1 MAARPVFRIIGGQW
15 RGRKIR
21 FPASVR
27 ASGSRVRESLFNC
40 LGKMEGRNCLDLF
53 AGAGALALEAASRGA
68 NSVVCVERSRT
79 AARALRESA
88 DTLNANSVAV
98 HARAAASF
106 LKSEQGSFDVIF
118 MDPPFSDY
126 ADDAAWG
133 KLLNMA
139 AAHVAPGGVVYCES
153 DRHFVPPAGW
163 RSERQ
168 KNAGSVFWQ
177 LLQR

>member
-1 MAARPVFRIIGGQW
+1 MAARPVFRIIGGRW

-21 FPASVR
+21 FIPSVR

-40 LGKMEGRNCLDLF
+40 LGRMEGRNCLDLF

-68 NSVVCVERSRT
+68 HSVVCVERYRP
-79 AARALRESA
+79 AARALRQAA
-88 DTLNANSVAV
+88 DMLNAESVAV

-106 LKSEQGSFDVIF
+106 LESERGRFDVIF

-133 KLLNMA
+133 RLLNMS
-139 AAHVAPGGVVYCES
+139 AAHLAPGGVVYCES

-168 KNAGSVFWQ
+168 KSAGSVFWQ
-177 LLQR
+177 LLRR